1 MPESV
6 QSIVYKFA
14 QTMKVLFGEHLNK
27 VIVYG
32 SYARGDYKKNSDVDI
47 MILVDLSET
56 EIRKFENRVYDVA
69 FEIEMDTGVD
79 ISPVIKNKNQFEYW
93 VDTLPYYK
101 NVREEGVTINE

>member
-93 VDTLPYYK
+93 VDTLSYYK

>member
-1 MPESV
+1 MSESV

-56 EIRKFENRVYDVA
+56 EIKKFENRVYDVA

>member
-56 EIRKFENRVYDVA
+56 EIKVNYNY
-69 FEIEMDTGVD
+69 
-79 ISPVIKNKNQFEYW
+79 NK
-93 VDTLPYYK
+93 
-101 NVREEGVTINE
+101 

>member
-93 VDTLPYYK
+93 VDT
-101 NVREEGVTINE
+101 

>member
-1 MPESV
+1 M
-6 QSIVYKFA
+6 
-14 QTMKVLFGEHLNK
+14 EHLNK

>member
-56 EIRKFENRVYDVA
+56 EIKKFENRVYDVA

-79 ISPVIKNKNQFEYW
+79 ISPVIKNKNQFEFW